1 LLSLRGISAGRE
13 RQRSIRSRG
22 TVFCFI
28 EGWYNP
34 ARRHSGIGQLSPIN
48 YEKLYRETIDPSVK
62 VST

>member
-1 LLSLRGISAGRE
+1 MA
-13 RQRSIRSRG
+13 
-22 TVFCFI
+22 VFCFI

-48 YEKLYRETIDPSVK
+48 YEKLYRETISPSVK